1 MMPYINVTIR
11 SRNVS
16 LGATSYPWYDR
27 EPVTNHN
34 SNGQRSWMQKCH
46 NHRYSQKLALWFV
59 SDCRLVCSFFLS
71 QSVQVRVSA
80 IASLVAANSCSCPS
94 TFTTRPFMGTREH
107 LSLPELVLYGTTTAV
122 CCTADVCRWRLRLRM
137 TRSELPFCLGCLHW
151 KFHRGRRGISAV
163 EQELIYHYQWI
174 RYNPAGIT
182 G

>member
-1 MMPYINVTIR
+1 MIESQSLTTTQMCNEAEC
-11 SRNVS
+11 RNVITINIHRNLRYGLFRIAAQFAVFS
-16 LGATSYPWYDR
+16 LANP
-27 EPVTNHN
+27 
-34 SNGQRSWMQKCH
+34 SNCAFRLLPALLLLTAVLAPLLSW
-46 NHRYSQKLALWFV
+46 
-59 SDCRLVCSFFLS
+59 
-71 QSVQVRVSA
+71 
-80 IASLVAANSCSCPS
+80 
-94 TFTTRPFMGTREH
+94 TTRPFMGTREH